1 MALKFRKQF
10 KQHSVQALRERY
22 RRNMQR
28 RINRIKV
35 EPRLIKPGES
45 SGLLDRLRKQTEQQQ

>member
-1 MALKFRKQF
+1 MALKFRSQF

-35 EPRLIKPGES
+35 EPRTIKPGES
-45 SGLLDRLRKQTEQQQ
+45 SAFLDRLRQQAQ